1 MEDIKNIFIKK
12 KILIYG
18 LGKSGLSSYYF
29 LKKNNNLYLYDDDRK
44 AIKDKKIKK
53 IFIKPENIFK
63 NNFDFIFCYSFFQ
76 KDGISNISGK
86 SSIEFLIF

>member
-29 LKKNNNLYLYDDDRK
+29 LKNNNNLCLYDDDRK
-44 AIKDKKIKK
+44 VVKDQK
-53 IFIKPENIFK
+53 IFLKII
-63 NNFDFIFCYSFFQ
+63 
-76 KDGISNISGK
+76 
-86 SSIEFLIF
+86 LIL

>member
-29 LKKNNNLYLYDDDRK
+29 LKKNNNLYLYDDDK
-44 AIKDKKIKK
+44 KVIKEKKIEKK
-53 IFIKPENIFK
+53 LK
-63 NNFDFIFCYSFFQ
+63 
-76 KDGISNISGK
+76 
-86 SSIEFLIF
+86 

>member
-29 LKKNNNLYLYDDDRK
+29 LKKNNNLYLYDDD
-44 AIKDKKIKK
+44 
-53 IFIKPENIFK
+53 K
-63 NNFDFIFCYSFFQ
+63 NLMGIAKLSKLIPKSTKMPMKFFVRM
-76 KDGISNISGK
+76 DY
-86 SSIEFLIF
+86 

>member
-29 LKKNNNLYLYDDDRK
+29 LKKKNNLYLYDDDK
-44 AIKDKKIKK
+44 KVIKNGR
-53 IFIKPENIFK
+53 FWMV
-63 NNFDFIFCYSFFQ
+63 
-76 KDGISNISGK
+76 DGITIYVIIK
-86 SSIEFLIF
+86 L